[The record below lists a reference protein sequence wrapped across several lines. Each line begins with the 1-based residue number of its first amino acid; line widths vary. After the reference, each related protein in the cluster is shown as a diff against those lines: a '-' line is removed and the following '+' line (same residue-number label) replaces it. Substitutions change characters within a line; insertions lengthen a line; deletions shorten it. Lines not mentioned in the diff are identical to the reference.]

1 MATTQRPWR
10 LPHMSSSKI
19 MNAIVFAIIIT
30 LPLLYAGLLSSA
42 YQDPVENISRMKAAV
57 VNLDHPYTAELT
69 TGESETFTLGDD
81 LTEKLTNPDS
91 SDEVGF
97 DWRVMG
103 RETAEKALKK
113 EEIRAYMVIPEDF
126 SRTAGSLGTED
137 AAGLDKVTLEIVT
150 DDGVNYLAG
159 TMART
164 VAATLEGELS
174 SQAAQQYIDNVL
186 VAMTTVHD
194 GFEEAADG
202 GKKLTDGSVELTD
215 GLVTLSEAIAKAGD
229 GSADLK
235 DGSARLADGTTQL
248 DSAIPAVTQGA
259 SALQSGAAE
268 LNNGAQK
275 LAKGTQTLNQ
285 GVGDFTNGADQVADG
300 LTELKGTTKEL
311 AQGTTKLSAGA
322 KDLAQGTGEV
332 NVGADKLSGGA
343 KDLAAGGKT
352 LAEGT
357 SALKQGS
364 STLYDSLT
372 KLGTGGTSLVEGA
385 QSLNDN
391 TKALLAACQAQA
403 GADNPLCQGIA
414 QLSDG
419 QASLTQ
425 GIKEYQGNAAALA
438 QGAGTLNAN
447 IVELDAGAKALSKG
461 ASDLSEGAGDLAAGV
476 NQLNAGATELSKGAA
491 ALNKSIGSTKDT
503 AQNKTVIGAIN
514 TLESGASQ
522 LSGQSSALRNG
533 AAELDK
539 GTENL
544 ASGSSKLADGSTE
557 MTKKLP
563 ALNEAVSQLDQ
574 GAAALADGTSRLNSG
589 LTEIGEGAH
598 SAVDGAQK
606 LADGS
611 SELTDALRDG
621 SDAVP
626 TYSEAEQDSISKTA
640 SAIAE
645 VVPVRDNAVANA
657 AGGFGPMFLS
667 LSLWIGGIA
676 LFLVM
681 PALDRRHST
690 AERWWHSA
698 ARPAAIGLAVAVAQ
712 GVLAALIIN
721 WSVQLH
727 AANLWGFVG
736 IAVLASITF
745 VAINQACVALLS
757 YRGRFVSIVLLL
769 LQITS
774 MGGTFP
780 IETAPRFFQ
789 VVHELLPMTWVHYG
803 FRATI
808 AGGGID
814 GYASKAIFN
823 LLLWL
828 AISAVVV
835 TASAKLRAGKRPLAH
850 DNANLGDMLDAE
862 AAPFGTGN
870 LELEDHNPV
879 DDTVDL
885 VVTALQE

>member
-1 MATTQRPWR
+1 
-10 LPHMSSSKI
+10 MSNNKI
-19 MNAIVFAIIIT
+19 MNAIVFVVIIA

-57 VNLDHPYTAELT
+57 VNLDHPYTAELS

-81 LTEKLTNPDS
+81 LTEKLTNPGS
-91 SDEVGF
+91 GDEVGF

-103 RETAEKALKK
+103 RETAEKALKS
-113 EEIRAYMVIPEDF
+113 EEIRAYMVIPEGF
-126 SRTAGSLGTED
+126 SRTAGSLGTDE
-137 AAGLDKVTLEIVT
+137 AANLDKVTLEIVT

-174 SQAAQQYIDNVL
+174 SQAAQQYIDTVL
-186 VAMTTVHD
+186 VAMTSVHD

-202 GKKLTDGSVELTD
+202 GDMLTDGSADLTD
-215 GLVTLSEAIAKAGD
+215 GLTTLSDAIAQAGD

-235 DGSARLADGTTQL
+235 DGSIQLAEGTKKL
-248 DSAIPAVTQGA
+248 GSAIPGVTQGA
-259 SALQSGAAE
+259 SDLKNGATD
-268 LNNGAQK
+268 LNDGAQK
-275 LAKGTQTLNQ
+275 LASGSHTLNK
-285 GVGDFTNGADQVADG
+285 GVGDFTEGADQVADG
-300 LTELKGTTKEL
+300 LAELKGNTREL
-311 AQGTTKLSAGA
+311 AQGTKALAAGA
-322 KDLAQGTGEV
+322 KELTQGTGELTT
-332 NVGADKLSGGA
+332 GADKLSVGA

-357 SALKQGS
+357 AALKQGS
-364 STLYDSLT
+364 ASLHEN
-372 KLGTGGTSLVEGA
+372 LTSLSKGGAPLVDGA
-385 QSLNDN
+385 QNLNESAL
-391 TKALLAACQAQA
+391 ALLAACQAQV
-403 GADNPLCQGIA
+403 GAENPLCQGIA
-414 QLSDG
+414 QLSEG
-419 QASLTQ
+419 QTSLTQ
-425 GIKEYQGNAAALA
+425 GIREYQGSTAALA
-438 QGAGTLNAN
+438 EGAGTLNAK
-447 IVELDAGAKALSKG
+447 IAELDKGAAGLSKG
-461 ASDLSEGAGDLAAGV
+461 ASDLSDGTRDLAAGAA
-476 NQLNAGATELSKGAA
+476 QLNTGAIELGKGAS
-491 ALNKSIGSTKDT
+491 ALNRSIGSTKDT
-503 AQNKTVIGAIN
+503 AQSKTVIGAIN
-514 TLESGASQ
+514 TLESGARQ
-522 LSGQSSALRNG
+522 LSGQSGALRTG
-533 AAELDK
+533 AADLDK
-539 GTENL
+539 GTGTL
-544 ASGSSKLADGSTE
+544 ADGSSRLADGSTQ
-557 MTKKLP
+557 MTKRLP
-563 ALNEAVSQLDQ
+563 ALTDAVAQLDQ
-574 GAAALADGTSRLNSG
+574 GASALADGASRLDSG
-589 LTEIGEGAH
+589 LAEIGDGAY

-611 SELTDALRDG
+611 SELTDALREG
-621 SDAVP
+621 SQRVP

-690 AERWWHSA
+690 AEKWWHSA
-698 ARPAAIGLAVAVAQ
+698 TRPAAIGLAVAISQ

-721 WSVQLH
+721 WGVRLH
-727 AANLWGFVG
+727 AANLWGLVG

-808 AGGGID
+808 AGDGIE
-814 GYASKAIFN
+814 GYASKVVLN

-828 AISAVVV
+828 VVSLVVV
-835 TASAKLRAGKRPLAH
+835 TVSAKARAGRRPLAH

-862 AAPFGTGN
+862 AAPFGTGS
-870 LELEDHNPV
+870 LELEDHNAV
-879 DDTVDL
+879 DDTVD
-885 VVTALQE
+885 VVVAARHQL